1 MKKSSEESRWLFACA
16 ILLEYIY
23 IYLKILQLRLACTK
37 YIHIFDVEETHTIQ
51 AFVQD
56 DRKEAIYI
64 CGYVQFVSESL
75 IVHCSKNE
83 FRECR
88 KIINFSVV
96 VFVKRLRKYYWF
108 WMIMNYETVRSKLL
122 NDKSES

>member
-64 CGYVQFVSESL
+64 CGYVQFVSKSL

-83 FRECR
+83 F
-88 KIINFSVV
+88 
-96 VFVKRLRKYYWF
+96 FVKRLRKYYWF

-122 NDKSES
+122 NDK